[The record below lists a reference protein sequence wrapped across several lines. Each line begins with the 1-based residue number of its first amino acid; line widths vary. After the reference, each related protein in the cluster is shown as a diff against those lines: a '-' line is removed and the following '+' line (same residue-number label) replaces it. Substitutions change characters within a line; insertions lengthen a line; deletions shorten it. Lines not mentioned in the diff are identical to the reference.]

1 MKRFKKKGRASGT
14 AQVLGGNAH
23 EGRRDNVLSG
33 EISVVALQKM
43 MLHKRK
49 VKQLNC
55 FYSDLLT
62 YCHIITNRLL
72 LQRGNASKSNN

>member
-1 MKRFKKKGRASGT
+1 LKRFKKKGRASGT

-33 EISVVALQKM
+33 EISVAALQKM

-49 VKQLNC
+49 VKHLKRL
-55 FYSDLLT
+55 YIPYLT
-62 YCHIITNRLL
+62 YCHIND
-72 LQRGNASKSNN
+72 N